1 MTSRTSDGLVP
12 RESLPSSTGS
22 PSSSHTPAAM
32 REPLRRTV
40 RIVNPLGLHFRAA
53 DRFARAAKRYSCAV
67 TLCNGELKA
76 DGKDLWSLLALIVF
90 PDSDVIL
97 EVDGADAPAALDA
110 LAEILG
116 APSGE
121 DYTI

>member
-1 MTSRTSDGLVP
+1 
-12 RESLPSSTGS
+12 
-22 PSSSHTPAAM
+22 M
-32 REPLRRTV
+32 RGPLSRTV

-67 TLCNGELKA
+67 NVYHGDLKA
-76 DGKDLWSLLALIVF
+76 DGKDLLALITLIVL
-90 PDSDVIL
+90 PDSDVVL
-97 EVDGADAPAALDA
+97 EVDGEDAPTALDA

-116 APSGE
+116 AANGE